1 MLNSHSKYM
10 IKMRKLG
17 IPPDASSGLP
27 PPRSRGRTAP
37 SERTPRRRPGRW
49 TSWRSNW
56 SDIFL
61 RHHSHH
67 AVCPKC
73 KESKGS
79 VSPHQWYCCTLVPTL
94 SVYLFVVFLIARTLL
109 CSPYT
114 CMYYISFIECQ
125 KYVCFFYYLTL
136 KYHASF

>member
-79 VSPHQWYCCTLVPTL
+79 VSPHQGWTDIAAHLYLLYLYIYSWYFLLHVLYYVHPTPACITLVLLNVKSMFVFFITL
-94 SVYLFVVFLIARTLL
+94 
-109 CSPYT
+109 
-114 CMYYISFIECQ
+114 
-125 KYVCFFYYLTL
+125 
-136 KYHASF
+136 H